1 MNKIYLDDAVGWIGC
16 GLSSVYHLLQI
27 GPFIKIIQGTMT
39 FEDSPGYFISS
50 LYINS
55 FLWMIYGEMA
65 FSDQLIYTNL
75 ITSLICLF
83 AMLTYIINERKK
95 YCLDSILNFL
105 IIFMASW
112 SVYKY
117 LSIEVDD
124 DRVVGK
130 LCFLSSLNI
139 YTYFYLILYR
149 VIKEKNY
156 LLIDFNYTAIY
167 FINALVWFFYG
178 IVTKDLYVIC
188 PYSMGIILFLV
199 QIIIYIRYE
208 RKYPTIGENNYI
220 STIEIVERKEEKEN
234 IIKIEEQSNN
244 KEGAVNIINKIDK

>member
-1 MNKIYLDDAVGWIGC
+1 MKVYLDDAVGWIGC
-16 GLSSVYHLLQI
+16 ALTAVYHLVQL
-27 GPFIKIIQGTMT
+27 GPFIRVAQGALN

-65 FSDQLIYTNL
+65 FSDQICYTNL
-75 ITSLICLF
+75 IASLICLVG
-83 AMLTYIINERKK
+83 MLIYVINERKK
-95 YCLDSILNFL
+95 YLLDSILNFL

-139 YTYFYLILYR
+139 YSYFYYILYR

-156 LLIDFNYTAIY
+156 LLISFNYTTIY
-167 FINALVWFFYG
+167 FVNSLVWFFYG
-178 IVTKDLYVIC
+178 IVTKDVYVIC
-188 PYSMGIILFLV
+188 PYSIGIILSLFE
-199 QIIIYIRYE
+199 IIIFIKYE
-208 RKYPTIGENNYI
+208 RKYPAVGDNIYNNSFGI
-220 STIEIVERKEEKEN
+220 EEKNIEN
-234 IIKIEEQSNN
+234 VIRIEEDISDVKEKPVKIISNM
-244 KEGAVNIINKIDK
+244 DK

>member
-16 GLSSVYHLLQI
+16 GLSSAYHLLQI
-27 GPFIKIIQGTMT
+27 GPFIKIIQGSMT

-167 FINALVWFFYG
+167 FVNALVWFFYG
-178 IVTKDLYVIC
+178 IVTKDVYVIC
-188 PYSMGIILFLV
+188 PYSIPFFG
-199 QIIIYIRYE
+199 
-208 RKYPTIGENNYI
+208 PNY
-220 STIEIVERKEEKEN
+220 N
-234 IIKIEEQSNN
+234 LYKI
-244 KEGAVNIINKIDK
+244 

>member
-1 MNKIYLDDAVGWIGC
+1 MNRIYLDDAVGWTGC
-16 GLSSVYHLLQI
+16 GLSSVYHLLQLS
-27 GPFIKIIQGTMT
+27 PFLKITQGTLT

-50 LYINS
+50 LYVNS

-75 ITSLICLF
+75 ITSLICLVG
-83 AMLTYIINERKK
+83 MIIYIINERKK
-95 YCLDSILNFL
+95 YLLDSILNFL

-130 LCFLSSLNI
+130 LCFLSSFNI
-139 YTYFYLILYR
+139 YTYFYFTLYK

-156 LLIDFNYTAIY
+156 MFIDFNDTTIY
-167 FINALVWFFYG
+167 FVNSLVWFFYG

-188 PYSMGIILFLV
+188 PYSMAVILSLIE
-199 QIIIYIRYE
+199 IIIYIRYE
-208 RKYPTIGENNYI
+208 RKYPFVGENNYS
-220 STIEIVERKEEKEN
+220 STIEIEERKEEN
-234 IIKIEEQSNN
+234 VIKVGEDQSNS
-244 KEGAVNIINKIDK
+244 KEMPVKIVDKVFK